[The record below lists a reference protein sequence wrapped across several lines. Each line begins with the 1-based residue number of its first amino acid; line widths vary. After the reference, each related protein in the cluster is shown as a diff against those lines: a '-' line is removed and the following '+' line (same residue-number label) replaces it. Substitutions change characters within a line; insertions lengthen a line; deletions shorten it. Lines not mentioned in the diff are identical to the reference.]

1 MGLIDTGTS
10 NIKSVFYA
18 LKLLMLRLTIDTYT
32 NEKIDLMVVPGI
44 GSFKAVM
51 RKNLK
56 KKNLDKFIKES
67 KF

>member
-18 LKLLMLRLTIDTYT
+18 LKLFDVEIVTIDTYT

-51 RKNLK
+51 KKLK
-56 KKNLDKFIKES
+56 EKNLDKFIKR
-67 KF
+67 K